1 MKFVLFVYENADEF
15 SSRTEAY
22 ERTLT
27 QEHLDYD
34 EVLKAGGH
42 FIDAAALQ
50 APPKSK
56 VVRKRDGRTIAT
68 DGPFVETKEHIGGF
82 IFIEAPSMEKAV
94 ELAAGIPSARLC
106 AIEIRPVR
114 DLDAELA
121 TAPGK
126 R

>member
-15 SSRTEAY
+15 NSRTEAY
-22 ERTLT
+22 ERKLS

-34 EVLKAGGH
+34 KGLIDGGH
-42 FIDAAALQ
+42 FVDAAALQ
-50 APPKSK
+50 SPPKSK

-68 DGPFVETKEHIGGF
+68 DGPFMETKEHIGGF
-82 IFIEAPSMEKAV
+82 ILIEAPNMEKAV

-106 AIEIRPVR
+106 AIEIRPAR

-121 TAPGK
+121 GPMK
-126 R
+126 S